1 MKKKTLFGLFI
12 FAFCFFSFAK
22 EVQDISDKRAII
34 LVNYLQYSLAQIKE
48 HPDNKIVANHE
59 FDLIIN
65 NINTSTLKDPYI
77 IDAYSNMLKSLT
89 SLKLTANEK
98 KYAEVLAAR
107 ERKNAIYNIFNS
119 AGSVFV
125 PGQNPLLSLA
135 YASVNAGLN
144 YAGAIKQAEASKED
158 DDFRISQDLLIAV
171 DDARIDLHDKT
182 ARSFSFRDDT
192 NLLISESLM
201 ESFAK
206 ALSIDATETR
216 EHTLQMLDE
225 SFEMFPPYWFALG
238 YTKHKN
244 GKYEEALKSYE
255 KYDAILN
262 DEMVLNY
269 DEISSQVYLSMIDI
283 FIKLDRQK
291 YNTSINECIN
301 KINVQIKKAPT
312 DSQKQ
317 LVYALACV
325 YKMMG
330 DEKKS
335 NAEFSIL
342 SKYGDENWT
351 DTSKTLE
358 DVLSGNLSEILNG
371 SIEETKIDETK
382 SKVTKKDLLIA
393 IILVIVFNIIF
404 HFALRIINCPRG
416 FAIFLQILCLLVLF
430 IMYFFMYFFFHSIG
444 ICLIFLIYLNI
455 VCFTFSLISFF
466 TFFSVLYFFLNF
478 FFGIVAYVVPY
489 IIYFINSNTFILL
502 VSMILS
508 VIIFSIFSILVSKI
522 FEYKE
527 QADIDVN
534 DVRDRIMS
542 FEHSDEYDKYI
553 KLRENLL
560 GKQEPENKSQKKKK

>member
-158 DDFRISQDLLIAV
+158 NDFRISQDLLIAV
-171 DDARIDLHDKT
+171 DDARIDLYDKT

-283 FIKLDRQK
+283 FIKLDREK

-301 KINVQIKKAPT
+301 KINTQIKKAPT

-325 YKMMG
+325 YKMIG

-335 NAEFSIL
+335 NVEFSML
-342 SKYGDENWT
+342 AKYGDENWT
-351 DTSKTLE
+351 NTTKSLE
-358 DVLSGNLSEILNG
+358 YVLSGNLSEVLNG
-371 SIEETKIDETK
+371 NIEETKIDETK

-393 IILVIVFNIIF
+393 LILVIVFNIIF
-404 HFALRIINCPRG
+404 YFALLISGCPRG

-430 IMYFFMYFFFHSIG
+430 IMYLIMYLFFHSIG

-455 VCFTFSLISFF
+455 VCYTFSLISLFA
-466 TFFSVLYFFLNF
+466 FSVLNFFLIF
-478 FFGIVAYVVPY
+478 LFGIAAYVIPY
-489 IIYFINSNTFILL
+489 IIYFINSNTSILL

-508 VIIFSIFSILVSKI
+508 VIILSVFSVLISKI
-522 FEYKE
+522 FEYKGKGPV
-527 QADIDVN
+527 DLDDLV
-534 DVRDRIMS
+534 VRINES
-542 FEHSDEYDKYI
+542 AEEYN
-553 KLRENLL
+553 KLQEKLF
-560 GKQEPENKSQKKKK
+560 GKQEPKKNSRKKKK

>member
-283 FIKLDRQK
+283 FIKLDREK

-301 KINVQIKKAPT
+301 KINTQIKKAPT

-317 LVYALACV
+317 LV
-325 YKMMG
+325 
-330 DEKKS
+330 
-335 NAEFSIL
+335 
-342 SKYGDENWT
+342 
-351 DTSKTLE
+351 
-358 DVLSGNLSEILNG
+358 
-371 SIEETKIDETK
+371 
-382 SKVTKKDLLIA
+382 
-393 IILVIVFNIIF
+393 
-404 HFALRIINCPRG
+404 
-416 FAIFLQILCLLVLF
+416 
-430 IMYFFMYFFFHSIG
+430 
-444 ICLIFLIYLNI
+444 
-455 VCFTFSLISFF
+455 
-466 TFFSVLYFFLNF
+466 
-478 FFGIVAYVVPY
+478 
-489 IIYFINSNTFILL
+489 
-502 VSMILS
+502 
-508 VIIFSIFSILVSKI
+508 
-522 FEYKE
+522 
-527 QADIDVN
+527 
-534 DVRDRIMS
+534 
-542 FEHSDEYDKYI
+542 
-553 KLRENLL
+553 
-560 GKQEPENKSQKKKK
+560 

>member
-158 DDFRISQDLLIAV
+158 NDFRISQDLLIAV
-171 DDARIDLHDKT
+171 DDARIDLYDKT

-283 FIKLDRQK
+283 FIKLDREK

-301 KINVQIKKAPT
+301 KINTQIKKAPT

-325 YKMMG
+325 YKMIG

-335 NAEFSIL
+335 NVEFSML
-342 SKYGDENWT
+342 AKYGDENWT
-351 DTSKTLE
+351 NTTKSLE
-358 DVLSGNLSEILNG
+358 YVLSGNLSEVLNG
-371 SIEETKIDETK
+371 NIEETKIDETK

-404 HFALRIINCPRG
+404 HFALQIHCPRG

-430 IMYFFMYFFFHSIG
+430 IMYFFMYLFFHSIG

-455 VCFTFSLISFF
+455 SCFIFSLISLFV
-466 TFFSVLYFFLNF
+466 FSIVPI

-489 IIYFINSNTFILL
+489 IIYFINSNTSILP

-527 QADIDVN
+527 EVDVNVN

-542 FEHSDEYDKYI
+542 FKHSDEYDKYN
-553 KLRENLL
+553 KLQENLL
-560 GKQEPENKSQKKKK
+560 GK

>member
-1 MKKKTLFGLFI
+1 MKKKILIGLFI
-12 FAFCFFSFAK
+12 FSFCFFSFAK

-119 AGSVFV
+119 AGSIFV

-144 YAGAIKQAEASKED
+144 YAGAIKQAEALKED
-158 DDFRISQDLLIAV
+158 NDFRISQDLLIAV
-171 DDARIDLHDKT
+171 DDARIDLYDKT

-283 FIKLDRQK
+283 FIKLDREK

-301 KINVQIKKAPT
+301 KINAQIKKAPT

-351 DTSKTLE
+351 NTTKTLE
-358 DVLSGNLSEILNG
+358 YILSGNLSEILNG

-404 HFALRIINCPRG
+404 HLVLRIQCCG
-416 FAIFLQILCLLVLF
+416 FAYRTIFLSILCLIVPF
-430 IMYFFMYFFFHSIG
+430 IMYLFFHSIG
-444 ICLIFLIYLNI
+444 ICLIFLIYFIIICLSFNWL
-455 VCFTFSLISFF
+455 SLKSFF
-466 TFFSVLYFFLNF
+466 DFSGILSI
-478 FFGIVAYVVPY
+478 FFGIVAYVIPY
-489 IIYFINSNTFILL
+489 IIYFITSNTSILL

-508 VIIFSIFSILVSKI
+508 VFIFSIFSVLISKI
-522 FEYKE
+522 FEYKG
-527 QADIDVN
+527 QADVN
-534 DVRDRIMS
+534 VNEARDRIES
-542 FEHSDEYDKYI
+542 FINSDEYDRYI
-553 KLRENLL
+553 QLKEKLL
-560 GKQEPENKSQKKKK
+560 GKQEPKKQSRKKKR

>member
-283 FIKLDRQK
+283 FIKLDREK

-301 KINVQIKKAPT
+301 KINTQIKKAPT

-325 YKMMG
+325 YKMIG

-335 NAEFSIL
+335 NVEFSML
-342 SKYGDENWT
+342 AKYGDENWT
-351 DTSKTLE
+351 NTTKSLE
-358 DVLSGNLSEILNG
+358 YVLSGNLSEVLNG
-371 SIEETKIDETK
+371 NIEETKIDETK

-393 IILVIVFNIIF
+393 LILVIVFNIIF
-404 HFALRIINCPRG
+404 YFALLISGCPRG

-430 IMYFFMYFFFHSIG
+430 IMYLIMYLFFHSIG

-455 VCFTFSLISFF
+455 VCFTFSLISLFA
-466 TFFSVLYFFLNF
+466 FSVLNFFLIF
-478 FFGIVAYVVPY
+478 LFGIAAYVIPY
-489 IIYFINSNTFILL
+489 IIYFINSNTSILL

-508 VIIFSIFSILVSKI
+508 IIVFSIFSILVSKI
-522 FEYKE
+522 FECEKE
-527 QADIDVN
+527 IDIAKNAD
-534 DVRDRIMS
+534 DRIMA
-542 FEHSDEYDKYI
+542 FKYSDEYAKFI
-553 KLRENLL
+553 KLKEKLL
-560 GKQEPENKSQKKKK
+560 GKQEPEKNSQKKKK

>member
-158 DDFRISQDLLIAV
+158 NDFRISQDLLIAV

-283 FIKLDRQK
+283 FIKLDREK

-335 NAEFSIL
+335 NVEFSIL

-351 DTSKTLE
+351 NTSKTLE

-404 HFALRIINCPRG
+404 YFALRIQCCG
-416 FAIFLQILCLLVLF
+416 FAYRSIFLSILCLIVPF
-430 IMYFFMYFFFHSIG
+430 IMYLFFHSIG
-444 ICLIFLIYLNI
+444 ICFIFLIYLI
-455 VCFTFSLISFF
+455 IICLTFNWLSLKSFF
-466 TFFSVLYFFLNF
+466 DFSGILSI
-478 FFGIVAYVVPY
+478 FFGIVAYVIPY
-489 IIYFINSNTFILL
+489 IIYFINSNTSILL
-502 VSMILS
+502 VSMISS
-508 VIIFSIFSILVSKI
+508 VIILSVFSVLISKI
-522 FEYKE
+522 FEYKGKGPV
-527 QADIDVN
+527 DLDDLV
-534 DVRDRIMS
+534 VRINES
-542 FEHSDEYDKYI
+542 AEEYN
-553 KLRENLL
+553 KLQEKLF
-560 GKQEPENKSQKKKK
+560 GKQESKKNSRKKKK